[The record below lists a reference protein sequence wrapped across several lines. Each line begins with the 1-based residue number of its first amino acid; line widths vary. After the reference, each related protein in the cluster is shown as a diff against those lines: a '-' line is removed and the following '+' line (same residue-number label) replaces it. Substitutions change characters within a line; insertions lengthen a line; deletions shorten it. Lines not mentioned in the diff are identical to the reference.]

1 MGKYLSALII
11 SCILL
16 LCPVQGACSLGDQ
29 PASGDALNVIVID
42 PGHGGDDTGAKG
54 PTGSQEKD
62 VTLKLALKLA
72 EVLKERTDAR
82 VLLTRTADVFIPL
95 EERTAF
101 ANRMNA
107 DLFISIHANAAQSR
121 DARGIET
128 FFLNFEATDEDAR
141 RVAAFENSS
150 NAAGLKGV
158 PAADGGDL
166 KNILLDMANTMS
178 HHESSRLAE
187 IVHASM
193 LGAAGRESRGVKQA
207 HFTVLVG
214 ATMPAVLVEV
224 GFITNPA
231 EEKQLTS
238 TRDQARIAGAI
249 ADGILN
255 FRDIVT
261 RKRGYIEISGKPQ
274 ED

>member
-1 MGKYLSALII
+1 MGKYLSVLII
-11 SCILL
+11 SFMFL
-16 LCPVQGACSLGDQ
+16 LCPDQGACSLRDLPVAEDGIRI
-29 PASGDALNVIVID
+29 IVID

-54 PTGSQEKD
+54 PAGSEEKD
-62 VTLKLALKLA
+62 VTLKLAWKLA
-72 EVLKERTDAR
+72 EVLKERLDVR

-101 ANRMNA
+101 ANRMHA

-121 DARGIET
+121 EAKGIET

-141 RVAAFENSS
+141 RVAAFENSA
-150 NAAGLKGV
+150 NAAGLMDV
-158 PAADGGDL
+158 SPAEGGDL
-166 KNILLDMANTMS
+166 KDILVDLANTMS

-187 IVHASM
+187 VVHASM

-231 EEKQLTS
+231 EERLLTS
-238 TRDQARIAGAI
+238 AKDQARMAEAI

-261 RKRGYIEISGKPQ
+261 RKRGYIEISGKSE

>member
-1 MGKYLSALII
+1 MGKYLSVLII
-11 SCILL
+11 SLLAL
-16 LCPVQGACSLGDQ
+16 LCPADGAWAQ
-29 PASGDALNVIVID
+29 KASGADDGIDVIVID

-54 PTGSQEKD
+54 PSGTQEKD
-62 VTLKLALKLA
+62 VTLRLALKLA
-72 EVLKERTDAR
+72 EVLKERLDAR

-107 DLFISIHANAAQSR
+107 DLFISIHANAAQNR
-121 DARGIET
+121 EAKGIET

-141 RVAAFENSS
+141 RVAAFENSA
-150 NAAGLKGV
+150 NAAGLKDV
-158 PAADGGDL
+158 NPAEGGDL
-166 KNILLDMANTMS
+166 KDILVDLAKTMS

-187 IVHASM
+187 VVHASM
-193 LGAAGRESRGVKQA
+193 LGSASREGRGVKQA

-231 EEKQLTS
+231 EERLLTS
-238 TRDQARIAGAI
+238 AKDQARIAESI

-261 RKRGYIEISGKPQ
+261 RKRGYIEVSGNAQ